1 MTDKKKQAKISPD
14 LSKVNFEDSEFE
26 KEEAESIYLTEA
38 ELLRI
43 NKLIADVN
51 MLKVY
56 SIASEK
62 DLENKNLMISNFQY
76 RIEALQTEIGYI
88 RDILAGKKSKFQDSS
103 KIYQRYIAE
112 IADKYALETG
122 WGFDELTG
130 EISKKITNEI

>member
-1 MTDKKKQAKISPD
+1 MTDKKKQAKILPETG
-14 LSKVNFEDSEFE
+14 KVNFEGSEFE
-26 KEEAESIYLTEA
+26 KPQSEDVMLTEA

-76 RIEALQTEIGYI
+76 RIESLQIEIGYI
-88 RDILAGKKSKFQDSS
+88 KDILAGKKSKFQDSS

-112 IADKYALETG
+112 IADKYELESG
-122 WGFDELTG
+122 WGFDEITG
-130 EISKKITNEI
+130 EISRKISNEV